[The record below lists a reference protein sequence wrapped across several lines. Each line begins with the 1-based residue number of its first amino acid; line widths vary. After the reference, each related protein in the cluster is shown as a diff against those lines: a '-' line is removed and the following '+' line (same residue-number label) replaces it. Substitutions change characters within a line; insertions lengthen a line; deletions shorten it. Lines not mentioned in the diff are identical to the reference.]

1 MIFKWVKECLFWNNY
16 QQKNDTRPILLNK
29 EKNMNDSTEWF
40 SFWKFVKFIRKK
52 FDRIKLENLD
62 LVMISEYAYFLS
74 KKRLIPSFMSSKV
87 QRLSLNFLIY
97 LNVLRTNKFQKI
109 LHSMSRLPSYY
120 VVLAVGYWKALTHF
134 SHNVAFDIETG
145 HLICTAKS
153 NDWFLY
159 EMQHRAEMGW
169 NIK

>member
-62 LVMISEYAYFLS
+62 LVGDDFRICILS
-74 KKRLIPSFMSSKV
+74 VKKETYSF
-87 QRLSLNFLIY
+87 F
-97 LNVLRTNKFQKI
+97 
-109 LHSMSRLPSYY
+109 Y
-120 VVLAVGYWKALTHF
+120 VV
-134 SHNVAFDIETG
+134 
-145 HLICTAKS
+145 KS
-153 NDWFLY
+153 TTP
-159 EMQHRAEMGW
+159 QS
-169 NIK
+169 

>member
-16 QQKNDTRPILLNK
+16 QQKNDKRPILLNK

-40 SFWKFVKFIRKK
+40 SFWKFAKFIRKK

-62 LVMISEYAYFLS
+62 LVMISKYAYFLS

-109 LHSMSRLPSYY
+109 LHSMSRLPSY